1 MSIRRW
7 QVRGRVQGVYYRAST
22 REQALALGLDGHA
35 LNLAD
40 GSVEVVAAGA
50 DAALDALQAW
60 LARGPAMARV
70 EAVELL
76 EPPAQV
82 APGFRVG

>member
-40 GSVEVVAAGA
+40 GSVEVMAAGA